1 MKRRVI
7 MLQKKVTSDKECLKC
22 AHENGCTLGYF
33 GNVRVLSGTSEH
45 VRSEHVRS
53 EHQTETGISDQK
65 KKIGEF

>member
-7 MLQKKVTSDKECLKC
+7 MLPKKGHLKECLKC

-45 VRSEHVRS
+45 VRFESDVRS
-53 EHQTETGISDQK
+53 EQNQTETGISDQK
-65 KKIGEF
+65 KKNR